1 MIDNL
6 PPEYYSLIIYKAKN
20 IMKYTIDL
28 NDQQVEVLKSIL
40 AQIEPTRF
48 IVAPTSK
55 PKKLSKIDQTI
66 QDRREY
72 RANKA
77 NKKRNNNNK

>member
-1 MIDNL
+1 
-6 PPEYYSLIIYKAKN
+6 
-20 IMKYTIDL
+20 MKYTIDL
-28 NDQQVEVLKSIL
+28 NEQQVEVLKSIL

-55 PKKLSKIDQTI
+55 PKKLSVTEQTLQNI
-66 QDRREY
+66 RDY

-77 NKKRNNNNK
+77 AKKRNNNNNS